1 MKKTYHLG
9 ATAAFGLEGVVANEL
24 KRMGFD
30 AKGFHGGATFDGT
43 LEDAFR
49 ANLWL
54 RAADR
59 VLLYFGRFKA
69 VTFDSLFEQIKVLPW
84 EELLPRNAE
93 VYVTGACARSQL
105 MSVSDVQSIAKK
117 AIVERMKKA
126 YSLNWLPEDGARY
139 HIDVHIHQDEA
150 AVSLDTSGVGL
161 SRRGYR
167 TLNAEAPLR
176 ETLAA
181 AMLMTSPWRPWLTF
195 YDPMCGS
202 GTLPIEAA
210 MIALD
215 RAPGLKRSFDMEK
228 WDCVDKAALDEIR
241 REAQERFERA
251 KAERNVEIYGSDIDS
266 RVLNLALAH
275 RAQAGLNEVI
285 HFEKKALKDAQLPAE
300 RGAVVTNPPYG
311 ERLGDARAAEQI
323 YRELGMLMRG
333 YDDWTLTAITSS
345 RDFEKAYGKRCTKRR
360 RVYNGRIECEIL
372 SYMPHSDRVAK
383 ERKGLPE
390 KRDERSDCRKN
401 G

>member
-1 MKKTYHLG
+1 
-9 ATAAFGLEGVVANEL
+9 
-24 KRMGFD
+24 
-30 AKGFHGGATFDGT
+30 
-43 LEDAFR
+43 
-49 ANLWL
+49 
-54 RAADR
+54 
-59 VLLYFGRFKA
+59 
-69 VTFDSLFEQIKVLPW
+69 
-84 EELLPRNAE
+84 
-93 VYVTGACARSQL
+93 
-105 MSVSDVQSIAKK
+105 
-117 AIVERMKKA
+117 
-126 YSLNWLPEDGARY
+126 
-139 HIDVHIHQDEA
+139 
-150 AVSLDTSGVGL
+150 
-161 SRRGYR
+161 
-167 TLNAEAPLR
+167 
-176 ETLAA
+176 
-181 AMLMTSPWRPWLTF
+181 
-195 YDPMCGS
+195 MCGS

-215 RAPGLKRSFDMEK
+215 RAPGLKRGFDMEK

-275 RAQAGLNEVI
+275 RAQAGLNDVI

-333 YDDWTLTAITSS
+333 HDDWTLTAITSS

-390 KRDERSDCRKN
+390 KRDERSDRRKN